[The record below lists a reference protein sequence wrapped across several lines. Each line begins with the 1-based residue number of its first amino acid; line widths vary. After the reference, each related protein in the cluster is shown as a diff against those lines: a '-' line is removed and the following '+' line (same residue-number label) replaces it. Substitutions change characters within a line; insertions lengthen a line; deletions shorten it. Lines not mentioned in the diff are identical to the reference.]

1 MGEIAVFLLENA
13 TAAVARMIV
22 GVVVIGALGTGLI
35 AATVFASRKWGLL
48 KVGAPFDPWP
58 MRLTFALWAV
68 VALPAF
74 AIAGGVVGLGFAVEN
89 AVKQNHVTERIAHAS
104 LQGLLNHALADGETK
119 KYVDGNLIKIVDV
132 TAFVERAPE
141 ALDNF
146 THEGAEAAVR
156 ATGIDNTIVKV
167 SARVAASIAGWI
179 VKSQAK
185 DRLEILAPVLAD
197 LKTRDADGDGRVAVS
212 DVLDSLVRIQLEPR
226 AAHFARG
233 LIVGQALV
241 PAGIGMA
248 GLVVPLAICLGVRR
262 KRAAKPPAPSLT
274 TP

>member
-13 TAAVARMIV
+13 TAAVAHMIV
-22 GVVVIGALGTGLI
+22 GVVVIGALGSGLI
-35 AATVFASRKWGLL
+35 AATVFAARKWGSL

-58 MRLTFALWAV
+58 MRLTFALWV
-68 VALPAF
+68 LVALPAF

-104 LQGLLNHALADGETK
+104 LQVLLNHVLADGETK
-119 KYVDGNLIKIVDV
+119 KYVAGNVIKIVDV

-156 ATGIDNTIVKV
+156 AAGTDNTIVKV

-179 VKSQAK
+179 AKSQAK
-185 DRLEILAPVLAD
+185 DRLEILSPVLAD
-197 LKTRDADGDGRVAVS
+197 LQTRDADGDGRVAVS
-212 DVLDSLVRIQLEPR
+212 DVLDSLLRIQLEPR

-233 LIVGQALV
+233 LVVGQALL
-241 PAGIGMA
+241 PAGVGIA
-248 GLVVPLAICLGVRR
+248 GLVVPLVICFAVRR
-262 KRAAKPPAPSLT
+262 RRSAKPPAPSLT